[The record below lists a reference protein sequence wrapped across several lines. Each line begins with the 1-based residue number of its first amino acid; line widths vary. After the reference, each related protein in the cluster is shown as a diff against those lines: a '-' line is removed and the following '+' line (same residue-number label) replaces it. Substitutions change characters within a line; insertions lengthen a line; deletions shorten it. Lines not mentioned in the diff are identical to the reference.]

1 VPVAPLHAANIAT
14 LATASME
21 IAVARNSRDDLN
33 IEYWLAVNIGYL
45 LSPKFRPS
53 NQEPA
58 YLNNYGIQ
66 ANQKYS
72 Q

>member
-1 VPVAPLHAANIAT
+1 
-14 LATASME
+14 ME